1 MKIYTSVHICRA
13 HIWNWRHLAIRVHLL
28 QSKKGPGSAKKT
40 FPCSLARLISSASPF
55 PPSTML
61 RHAPVCCV
69 THGPFRFDGMYACAG
84 QHCLCGEGGGGG
96 LCAERGQ
103 RCLFGREMEG
113 KEAMRPINSNRAIFL
128 VSELVSMRE
137 HNTQC
142 KRAFTANSTRDVF
155 FADPGV
161 GFDERKQHKMQA
173 GFFSQLQR
181 GSLFRRC
188 RSWALPSFTWFLV
201 TAQ

>member
-1 MKIYTSVHICRA
+1 
-13 HIWNWRHLAIRVHLL
+13 
-28 QSKKGPGSAKKT
+28 
-40 FPCSLARLISSASPF
+40 
-55 PPSTML
+55 ML
-61 RHAPVCCV
+61 RHAPVGCV
-69 THGPFRFDGMYACAG
+69 IHGPFRLDGMYACAG

-96 LCAERGQ
+96 VCAQSGVSAAFSE
-103 RCLFGREMEG
+103 GRWKG
-113 KEAMRPINSNRAIFL
+113 KRPCAPSIQIGSFFL

-142 KRAFTANSTRDVF
+142 KRASTANSTRDVF

-188 RSWALPSFTWFLV
+188 RSWALRSFHMFSSDCPV